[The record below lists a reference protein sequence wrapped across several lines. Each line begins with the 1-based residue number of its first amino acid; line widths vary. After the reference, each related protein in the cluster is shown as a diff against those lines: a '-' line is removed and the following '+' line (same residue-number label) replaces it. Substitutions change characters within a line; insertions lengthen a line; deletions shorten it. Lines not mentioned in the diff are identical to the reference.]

1 MTLLC
6 LFLTYL
12 ILGTSKFSEN
22 YSDQFSDRFSGNRS
36 ETDLCESC
44 LFVVKQLQDIIEDPN
59 SRDQFKSMLLDTC
72 NLCPSSYG
80 NKTCKMIVEHYFDQ
94 LVKFILDKDPHTVCS
109 DLFLCHFTSHVT
121 ISCPH
126 VTLSPNEINT
136 SKTTTDELNRN
147 QTSFR

>member
-36 ETDLCESC
+36 ESDLCESC
-44 LFVVKQLQDIIEDPN
+44 LFVVKQLQDIIEDPK

-94 LVKFILDKDPHTVCS
+94 LVEFILDKDPHTVCS
-109 DLFLCHFTSHVT
+109 DLFLCHSQSDHVT

-126 VTLSPNEINT
+126 ITLSPNVNT
-136 SKTTTDELNRN
+136 STTELNRN